1 MLRHLQMS
9 LATPPYYMVSFTS
22 KLNSD
27 IASDEYT
34 QVADLMV
41 SLAKQQPGFLGLEST
56 RDPTSKIELP
66 LVIGKT
72 SQAFNNGNNSLIIN
86 WPRN

>member
-1 MLRHLQMS
+1 MS

-41 SLAKQQPGFLGLEST
+41 SLAKQQPGFLDLSQHAT
-56 RDPTSKIELP
+56 PQAKLELP
-66 LVIGKT
+66 LVIGET